1 MIEKNYIWAMRKKL
15 PIAVLFLAACSIA
28 PVLSSC
34 SSDPAAEAEIE
45 RLSIRNEALRR
56 TVDSLHDEVEI
67 LKAQTDS
74 VKNELKSL
82 DMHK

>member
-1 MIEKNYIWAMRKKL
+1 MIEKNYIWAIRKQL
-15 PIAVLFLAACSIA
+15 PVAVLFLAACCIVPA
-28 PVLSSC
+28 LSSC
-34 SSDPAAEAEIE
+34 SSDPEAEAEIE
-45 RLSIRNEALRR
+45 KLSIRNEALRR

>member
-1 MIEKNYIWAMRKKL
+1 MRKKFQKF
-15 PIAVLFLAACSIA
+15 PIAVLLLAACCVA
-28 PVLSSC
+28 PALSSC
-34 SSDPAAEAEIE
+34 SSDPEAEAEIE
-45 RLSIRNEALRR
+45 RLAIRNEAMRR

>member
-1 MIEKNYIWAMRKKL
+1 MRKKF
-15 PIAVLFLAACSIA
+15 PIAVLLLAACSIA
-28 PVLSSC
+28 PALTSC
-34 SSDPAAEAEIE
+34 SSDPEAEAEIE
-45 RLSIRNEALRR
+45 RLAIRNEAMRR